1 LREFLLQ
8 CHISGNILERLNN
21 GESKSIVLSVIF
33 SSLGRNQSERNQSV
47 LLLIAKNLL
56 EMRTFPDLKGWED
69 SKQKIAAAVEAQ
81 TLLRREY
88 EKMKIVFVDT
98 GDEGKKEVA
107 RKQREEL
114 QSHIQRESKFFE
126 RLRDIQC
133 RVGTQRAGYD
143 FEDWIYEF
151 LAFSDIQARKPY
163 KDKNGRQIDGALEL
177 EGVNFLIEAKCT
189 SELTSVRDIDLFR
202 SKIDTKAD
210 NTLGLFVSMTG
221 FTPEAIDQASYGRTP
236 FVLMDG
242 THLFNLVVPRL
253 MGIKDVIQRTMRH
266 AAQSGRSYLPV
277 QDMY

>member
-1 LREFLLQ
+1 
-8 CHISGNILERLNN
+8 
-21 GESKSIVLSVIF
+21 
-33 SSLGRNQSERNQSV
+33 
-47 LLLIAKNLL
+47 
-56 EMRTFPDLKGWED
+56 M
-69 SKQKIAAAVEAQ
+69 
-81 TLLRREY
+81 
-88 EKMKIVFVDT
+88 DT

-107 RKQREEL
+107 RKLREEL

-210 NTLGLFVSMTG
+210 NTLGLFVTMTG

-253 MGIKDVIQRTMRH
+253 MSIKDVIQRTMRH